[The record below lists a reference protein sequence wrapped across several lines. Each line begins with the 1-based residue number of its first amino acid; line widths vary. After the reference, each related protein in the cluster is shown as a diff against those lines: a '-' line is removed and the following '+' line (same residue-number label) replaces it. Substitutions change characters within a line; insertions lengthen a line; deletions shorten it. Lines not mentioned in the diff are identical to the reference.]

1 MAKAWTDVNEILD
14 IIFSNETEALV
25 DEGENSRNKSHD
37 SDEDL
42 IVNASGNSSESS
54 ESDWE
59 YEDEELPGEKPPHA
73 HQKDIAVLYSCE
85 TSPKRRKYDSNDI
98 TADNNID
105 NNNNYELNLSSSPA
119 GTASDFS
126 ETKYN
131 CAQNTSTLANFSI
144 IGDTNNGLLPSFSDS
159 VLESVGT
166 PSENINI
173 NSSDH
178 MYEAD
183 LNSEYLPPVDS
194 PTDSDD
200 EPVHFR
206 VGRAC
211 ARGAVSRGRWLRTR
225 GRSSVRGRTS
235 QGREPC

>member
-1 MAKAWTDVNEILD
+1 MAKSWADVNEILD
-14 IIFSNETEALV
+14 IIFSNETEALE
-25 DEGENSRNKSHD
+25 DEGENSRIKNHD

-42 IVNASGNSSESS
+42 IGNASGNSSESS

-59 YEDEELPGEKPPHA
+59 YEDEELPGEKPPQA
-73 HQKDIAVLYSCE
+73 NQKDTAVLDSCE
-85 TSPKRRKYDSNDI
+85 TSPKIRKYDSNDI
-98 TADNNID
+98 TADNIND
-105 NNNNYELNLSSSPA
+105 NNNNNELILSSSPVDTSVTA

-126 ETKYN
+126 ETMYN
-131 CAQNTSTLANFSI
+131 CAQNTSTLANFSV

-166 PSENINI
+166 PGENINI

-183 LNSEYLPPVDS
+183 LNSEYLPPVDDS

-200 EPVHFR
+200 EPDSILEWEEHVQEVLWQEAEGYVLM
-206 VGRAC
+206 VGQ
-211 ARGAVSRGRWLRTR
+211 V
-225 GRSSVRGRTS
+225 
-235 QGREPC
+235 